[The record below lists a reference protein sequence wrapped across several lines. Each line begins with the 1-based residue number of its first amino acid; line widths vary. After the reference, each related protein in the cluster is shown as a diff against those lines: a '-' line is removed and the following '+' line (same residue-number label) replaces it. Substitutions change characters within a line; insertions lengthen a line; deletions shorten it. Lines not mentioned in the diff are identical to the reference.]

1 MTEPDL
7 GANGASPSQAAA
19 APPWDGADAA
29 LGALAAVVATFVA
42 VIIVSLALQ
51 GDDEA
56 ASGTILQ
63 LALTGALNV
72 VFIGIVWG
80 LAVRRR
86 GASWSELGLR
96 HWTGGGALWAVPAA
110 VLAML
115 AIVVAY
121 SAVIDAL
128 GWGDE
133 LKVEF
138 FDDRRIGVL
147 AAASALAIIAAPF
160 VEEVFFRGFVLQGLT
175 RHMTPVKA
183 ALLSSALFAVAH
195 VRPVTYVPIFLIGLI
210 LALLFLK
217 TRSLPLAMAAHAVY
231 NAVVVAVTLST
242 DSAAWVG
249 RL

>member
-1 MTEPDL
+1 MTEPGL
-7 GANGASPSQAAA
+7 GANGPSPSGAAA
-19 APPWDGADAA
+19 PPPWDGADAA

-56 ASGTILQ
+56 ASGAILQ

-86 GASWSELGLR
+86 GASWSDLGMR
-96 HWTGGGALWAVPAA
+96 RWGGGALWAIPAA
-110 VLAML
+110 VVVML

-121 SAVIDAL
+121 GVVIDAL
-128 GWGDE
+128 GWQEEIE
-133 LKVEF
+133 LEIF
-138 FDDRRIGVL
+138 NDRRIGVL
-147 AAASALAIIAAPF
+147 AAASALAIIAAPV
-160 VEEVFFRGFVLQGLT
+160 VEELFFRGFVMQGLT

-183 ALLSSALFAVAH
+183 ALLSSVLFALAH
-195 VRPVTYVPIFLIGLI
+195 VRPVTYAPIFLIGLV
-210 LALLFLK
+210 LAFVFLK
-217 TRSLPLAMAAHAVY
+217 TRSLPLAMAAHAIY
-231 NAVVVAVTLST
+231 NAIVVAVTLST
-242 DSAAWVG
+242 DSAAWMG

>member
-7 GANGASPSQAAA
+7 GANGPSPSGAA

-56 ASGTILQ
+56 ASGTVLQ

-86 GASWSELGLR
+86 GASWSDLGLR
-96 HWTGGGALWAVPAA
+96 RWSGGALWAIPAA
-110 VLAML
+110 VLVML
-115 AIVVAY
+115 AIVIAY
-121 SAVIDAL
+121 GAVIDAL
-128 GWGDE
+128 GWSEE
-133 LKVEF
+133 LEVEF

-147 AAASALAIIAAPF
+147 AAASALAILAAPL
-160 VEEVFFRGFVLQGLT
+160 VEELFFRGFVMQGLM

-183 ALLSSALFAVAH
+183 ALLSSVLFALAH
-195 VRPVTYVPIFLIGLI
+195 VRPVTYAPIFLIGLV
-210 LALLFLK
+210 LAFLFLK
-217 TRSLPLAMAAHAVY
+217 TRSLPLAMAAHAIY
-231 NAVVVAVTLST
+231 TALVVGVTLST
-242 DSAAWVG
+242 DSSAWMG

>member
-7 GANGASPSQAAA
+7 GANGPSPSGAAA
-19 APPWDGADAA
+19 APWDGADAA

-56 ASGTILQ
+56 ASGTVLQ

-86 GASWSELGLR
+86 GASWSDLGLR
-96 HWTGGGALWAVPAA
+96 RWSGSALWAIPAA
-110 VLAML
+110 VLVML
-115 AIVVAY
+115 AIVITY
-121 SAVIDAL
+121 GAVIDAL
-128 GWGDE
+128 GWSEE
-133 LKVEF
+133 LEVEF

-147 AAASALAIIAAPF
+147 AAASALAILAAPL
-160 VEEVFFRGFVLQGLT
+160 VEELFFRGFVMQGLM

-183 ALLSSALFAVAH
+183 ALLSSVLFALAH
-195 VRPVTYVPIFLIGLI
+195 VRPVTYAPIFLIGLV
-210 LALLFLK
+210 LAFLFLK
-217 TRSLPLAMAAHAVY
+217 TRSLPLAMAAHAIY
-231 NAVVVAVTLST
+231 NAVVVGVTLST
-242 DSAAWVG
+242 DSSAWMG

>member
-1 MTEPDL
+1 
-7 GANGASPSQAAA
+7 
-19 APPWDGADAA
+19 
-29 LGALAAVVATFVA
+29 
-42 VIIVSLALQ
+42 
-51 GDDEA
+51 
-56 ASGTILQ
+56 
-63 LALTGALNV
+63 
-72 VFIGIVWG
+72 
-80 LAVRRR
+80 
-86 GASWSELGLR
+86 
-96 HWTGGGALWAVPAA
+96 
-110 VLAML
+110 ML
-115 AIVVAY
+115 AIVIAY
-121 SAVIDAL
+121 GAAIDAL
-128 GWGDE
+128 GWGEE
-133 LKVEF
+133 LEVEF

-160 VEEVFFRGFVLQGLT
+160 VEELFFRGFVLQGLT

-242 DSAAWVG
+242 DSAAWMG

>member
-1 MTEPDL
+1 
-7 GANGASPSQAAA
+7 
-19 APPWDGADAA
+19 
-29 LGALAAVVATFVA
+29 
-42 VIIVSLALQ
+42 
-51 GDDEA
+51 
-56 ASGTILQ
+56 
-63 LALTGALNV
+63 
-72 VFIGIVWG
+72 
-80 LAVRRR
+80 
-86 GASWSELGLR
+86 
-96 HWTGGGALWAVPAA
+96 
-110 VLAML
+110 ML

-128 GWGDE
+128 GWGEE

>member
-7 GANGASPSQAAA
+7 GANGASPSQAA

-42 VIIVSLALQ
+42 VIIASVFLA
-51 GDDEA
+51 GEDEA
-56 ASGTILQ
+56 SSGIILK

-86 GASWSELGLR
+86 GASWTDLGLR
-96 HWTGGGALWAVPAA
+96 RWSGGGTLWAVPAA
-110 VLAML
+110 VLVML
-115 AIVVAY
+115 AIVIAY
-121 SAVIDAL
+121 GAVIDAI
-128 GWGDE
+128 GWGEDLE
-133 LKVEF
+133 IEF

-147 AAASALAIIAAPF
+147 AAASALAIVAAPI
-160 VEEVFFRGFVLQGLT
+160 VEELFFRGFVLQGLT

-183 ALLSSALFAVAH
+183 ALLSSALFALAH
-195 VRPVTYVPIFLIGLI
+195 VRPVTYVPIFLIGLV
-210 LALLFLK
+210 LAFVFLK

-231 NAVVVAVTLST
+231 NAVVVAVTLSV
-242 DSAAWVG
+242 DSSAWMG